1 MDSDP
6 KWRPL
11 DIPYSLNQLIVKD
24 GIYGGARGTRVHA
37 VCDEVFKMHVLI

>member
-11 DIPYSLNQLIVKD
+11 DIPYSSNQLTVTDDIF
-24 GIYGGARGTRVHA
+24 GSARGTRVHTVWVRA
-37 VCDEVFKMHVLI
+37 YVFKMCM